1 MILQPSRYEQAALPI
16 ELRIHVAAL
25 EAPLQE
31 RRSQCRQTPVERLT
45 GIEPALSAW
54 EADLLP
60 LQHSRI
66 LIRDESPVRRYAIS
80 HSACF
85 LRARFSSRET

>member
-1 MILQPSRYEQAALPI
+1 M
-16 ELRIHVAAL
+16 LRRF
-25 EAPLQE
+25 E
-31 RRSQCRQTPVERLT
+31 RRYQKEGVNAGKTPVERLT